1 MNRRDIVIGLI
12 IFALLGA
19 FIYFRQKRIQDEEQ
33 LKLPQTLSVE
43 DKIEEAFRLEI
54 PEDVDKAELKDIS
67 GGNASGIATR
77 KVEDERFTHTILAD
91 LPDPEEGSFYEGWL
105 VRGEEGEDDFSFIST
120 GKMKVAKGGYLLEFD
135 SGNDF
140 SDYSKVVVTLEKVA
154 DINPERHILEGEF

>member
-1 MNRRDIVIGLI
+1 MNRRDIVIGLTV
-12 IFALLGA
+12 FALLGA
-19 FIYFRQKRIQDEEQ
+19 FIYFRQRRIQDDEL

-43 DKIEEAFRLEI
+43 DKIEEAFMLDI
-54 PEDVDKAELKDIS
+54 PEDVDKAELKDVS
-67 GGNASGIATR
+67 EGNASGMATR
-77 KVEDERFTHTILAD
+77 KFEDGRFTHTVLAD

-105 VRGEEGEDDFSFIST
+105 VRGEEGEDDFSLIST

-154 DINPERHILEGEF
+154 DINPESHILEGDF